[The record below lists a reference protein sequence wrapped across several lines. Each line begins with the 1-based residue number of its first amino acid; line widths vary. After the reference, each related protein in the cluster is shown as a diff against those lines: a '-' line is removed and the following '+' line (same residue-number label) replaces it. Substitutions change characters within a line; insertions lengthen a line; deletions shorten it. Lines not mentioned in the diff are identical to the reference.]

1 VHHGAHIGAPTSSR
15 WTFMKNRLTKGFVL
29 CTSLLLMACNFAE
42 YDWYKARSAN
52 TLAAY
57 QAFVREHPGDK
68 HADDARGRILALQ
81 DDADWNTA
89 QNLNTIAA
97 FQDYLQKESGGVHV
111 LEARQKLDDM
121 AYRVQLADT
130 HSKAA
135 DEHKRAER

>member
-1 VHHGAHIGAPTSSR
+1 
-15 WTFMKNRLTKGFVL
+15 
-29 CTSLLLMACNFAE
+29 MACNFAE
-42 YDWYKARSAN
+42 YDWYKATSAN
-52 TLAAY
+52 TLVAY
-57 QAFVREHPGDK
+57 RAFVREHPGDE
-68 HADDARGRILALQ
+68 HADEARGRILALQ

-89 QNLNTIAA
+89 KNLNTIAA

-135 DEHKRAER
+135 PERKRAER